1 MAADLTSNSVEL
13 IPSARRLVQSL
24 RDIGYD
30 LPSAVAD
37 IIDNSIA
44 AQATEVRVDLAFQ
57 GEESW
62 VSIADNG
69 TGMGVEALTEAMRYG
84 TQRDYSESELGKF
97 GLGLKTASMSQ
108 CRRLTVAT
116 RSDPKRRAIE
126 IRQWD
131 LDHIERVDR
140 WEILRVSPA
149 RAKADLV
156 DPLRLHPGT
165 VVLWEHLDRVLR
177 YKIPEGQWA
186 LDGFARLCRLV
197 EDHLS
202 MVFHRFVSGE
212 ARRALPLVIYV
223 NGNRLGAWDPF
234 SRSEPATKKL
244 TKQSLALH
252 HAGRNHRVTL
262 QPFILPNE
270 AEFSSPLAHKRAGG
284 PKRWNHQQGLY
295 IYRND
300 RLIQS
305 GGWNRIRTPDEHTK
319 LARIA
324 MDFPS
329 AADSAF
335 ELNVAKMQVRV
346 PDELRNQLTALISS
360 YASAANAAYRKNSGA
375 KGRQTVLGK
384 PDKHGDRP
392 TPRPRGRQ
400 RLDSEPVKYL
410 GHSALRGVKEI
421 VRRELRD
428 QPRLLDRVLT
438 GIDRFNEDLV
448 AELQAAVGSLD
459 IDTEAPVEGRKQS

>member
-1 MAADLTSNSVEL
+1 MAATLASNAVQL

-44 AQATEVRVDLAFQ
+44 AEATEVRVDLAFQ
-57 GEESW
+57 GSESW
-62 VSIADNG
+62 VSVADNG
-69 TGMGVEALTEAMRYG
+69 TGMTVSELTEAMRYG

-116 RSDPKRRAIE
+116 RSDPKRRGIE

-140 WEILRVSPA
+140 WEILRVSPG
-149 RAKADLV
+149 RAKPELL

-186 LDGFARLCRLV
+186 LDGFATLCRLV

-202 MVFHRFVSGE
+202 MVFHRFISGE
-212 ARRALPLVIYV
+212 AKRELPFAIYV
-223 NGNRLGAWDPF
+223 NGNRLEAWDPF
-234 SRSEPATKKL
+234 CRSEPATKKL
-244 TKQSLALH
+244 AKQILALH
-252 HAGRNHRVTL
+252 HAGRNLRVTL
-262 QPFILPNE
+262 HPFILPNE

-284 PKRWNHQQGLY
+284 PKRWNHQQGFY
-295 IYRND
+295 VYRND

-324 MDFPS
+324 VDFPR

-346 PDELRNQLTALISS
+346 PDELRNQMTALVST
-360 YASAANAAYRKNSGA
+360 YASAANTAYRKNSGA
-375 KGRQTVLGK
+375 ASKRIPIGK
-384 PDKHGDRP
+384 PDRNGDGA

-400 RLDSEPVKYL
+400 RLDADPIKYL
-410 GHSALRGVKEI
+410 VHYTLRGVKEL
-421 VRRELRD
+421 VRRELQD

-448 AELQAAVGSLD
+448 AELQAAVGTLD
-459 IDTEAPVEGRKQS
+459 RDSGDGVAAKPAS